1 MGPGGAA
8 TARARPTEG
17 DDMTVRDTPWPEG
30 TPCWAEL
37 AVPDLE
43 LGRQF
48 YGALLGWEF
57 AVGPEETGFYSEALV
72 GGRRAAA
79 LNGYRPDPDAPVAWL
94 PFLATPDAAGTADR
108 AAAAGATV
116 LAGPMDVMAFG
127 AMAVLADPA
136 GATVALWQAG
146 TSLGAEVVD
155 EPGAIAWAEH
165 MSADPTAARA
175 FYPAVFDYALQDIS
189 EPGFDYT
196 TLLLDGEPVA
206 GIGGGWDRAEW
217 CLYVRVKDTDAV
229 VAAATRLGGAVHLPA
244 EDSPYGRVASITGP
258 FGERLGLMGP
268 STGEEAAAAGA

>member
-1 MGPGGAA
+1 
-8 TARARPTEG
+8 
-17 DDMTVRDTPWPEG
+17 MTVRDTPWPDG

-57 AVGPEETGFYSEALV
+57 EVGPEETGFSSEALV

-94 PFLATPDAAGTADR
+94 PHLATADVAAAADR
-108 AAAAGATV
+108 ATAAGATV

-127 AMAVLADPA
+127 AMAVLADPT
-136 GATVALWQAG
+136 GAPVALWQAG
-146 TSLGAEVVD
+146 TSIGAQVVD

-165 MSADPTAARA
+165 MSADPAAARA
-175 FYPAVFDYALQDIS
+175 FYPAVFDYVLQDIS
-189 EPGFDYT
+189 QPGFDYT
-196 TLLLDGEPVA
+196 TLLLADEPVG
-206 GIGGGWDRAEW
+206 GIGGGWDRPEW
-217 CLYVRVKDTDAV
+217 CLYVRVEDTDAV
-229 VAAATRLGGAVHLPA
+229 VAAATRLGGGVHLPA

-268 STGEEAAAAGA
+268 NVGEAAAAQG